1 MTVGVSDDED
11 DDASD
16 HFEGSPLSRRKS
28 DESEGRS
35 DASSASSPGRPH
47 ATAHPVFNV
56 VEEPSVGGTKRANR
70 TKMQGLLR
78 HTRGL
83 LQPRWHLLCASL
95 LCGCEIEQKC

>member
-11 DDASD
+11 DDARA

-35 DASSASSPGRPH
+35 EASSASSPGRPH

-56 VEEPSVGGTKRANR
+56 VEEPSVGGTKRANNFVPP
-70 TKMQGLLR
+70 GVV
-78 HTRGL
+78 
-83 LQPRWHLLCASL
+83 
-95 LCGCEIEQKC
+95 CGAVSIAA